1 MNEQITTL
9 ASLTIDG
16 KGSYGIGASAVPF
29 SKDLY
34 TYLRITDIKD
44 DGTLN
49 LQDLKSVDDEK
60 ASEYLLNPND
70 IVFARTGA
78 STGRNYFYDGTD
90 GEFVY
95 AGFLIKFS
103 IDEKKVNPK
112 YIKYFCQS
120 KQYKDWINSFNT
132 GSTRGN
138 INAQTLGKM
147 PIPLIERK
155 TQDALVSILSCIDE
169 KIKKNNA
176 INDNLEQQ
184 AQAIFSNEFLTLEA
198 LPDGWKQ
205 ASLIDIADYLNGL
218 AMQKYRPAAD
228 EAGIPVLKIKEL
240 RQGCCDDNSELCSP
254 NIKSEY
260 IIHDGDVIFSWSGSL
275 LVDFWCGGI
284 CGLNQH
290 LFKVAS
296 NKYNKW
302 FYYAWTK
309 HHLDRFIAVAA
320 DKATTMGHIKRD
332 ELSKAEVLIPNEAD
346 YKRIGALLQP
356 SYDLIIANRI
366 DEIKIL
372 LKQEIHFFQ
381 NLCLANWMSLISI
394 FKPLSYSKTPAVF
407 SRIPPLPDT
416 LSSIC
421 MHPSVCGV
429 CPSCVAAI
437 CATHRNGGKL
447 SFTICKRRKLY
458 IERLEFLVFYTYSFN
473 CCTGIRLVCSSDR
486 A

>member
-1 MNEQITTL
+1 MLRLPIENTLDREEKIMAEQFTTL
-9 ASLTIDG
+9 ASLTVDG

-60 ASEYLLNPND
+60 ASEYLLKPND

-147 PIPLIERK
+147 PIPLIER
-155 TQDALVSILSCIDE
+155 TAQDALVSILSSIDE
-169 KIKKNNA
+169 KIKKNNE
-176 INDNLEQQ
+176 INNNLEQQ

-218 AMQKYRPAAD
+218 AMQKYRPTAD
-228 EAGIPVLKIKEL
+228 ETGIPVLKIKEL

-290 LFKVAS
+290 LFKVTS
-296 NKYNKW
+296 NKYDKW

-356 SYDLIIANRI
+356 IYDLIIANRI
-366 DEIKIL
+366 ENK
-372 LKQEIHFFQ
+372 K
-381 NLCLANWMSLISI
+381 LAE
-394 FKPLSYSKTPAVF
+394 T
-407 SRIPPLPDT
+407 RDT
-416 LSSIC
+416 LL
-421 MHPSVCGV
+421 P
-429 CPSCVAAI
+429 
-437 CATHRNGGKL
+437 KL
-447 SFTICKRRKLY
+447 MSGEIDISEVDY
-458 IERLEFLVFYTYSFN
+458 E
-473 CCTGIRLVCSSDR
+473 
-486 A
+486 